1 MKKIL
6 GTLNKFDII
15 LYSSGV
21 ICSILG
27 FIIFKN
33 TEYLNLI
40 NTILGLTALIFIAKG
55 NPFGQFLTIVFSII
69 YSIISF
75 SFKYYG
81 ELITYVCLTGPAAL
95 ASLISWLKNL
105 NGEKLEVKVNEL
117 KIKEYIFLFFLSS
130 TVTIAFYFIL
140 NALNTN
146 NLLLSTFSVFTSFTA
161 SYLTFRRSRFY
172 ALGYVANDIV
182 LIILW
187 ILASMSSKEYISVV
201 ICFFFFL
208 INDLY
213 GFINWTK
220 LYKDQTNKLN

>member
-187 ILASMSSKEYISVV
+187 ILASLSSKEYVSVV
-201 ICFFFFL
+201 ICFIFFL

-213 GFINWTK
+213 GFINWNK
-220 LYKDQTNKLN
+220 LYKNQAK

>member
-69 YSIISF
+69 YGIISF

-81 ELITYVCLTGPAAL
+81 ELITYVCLTGPAAV

-130 TVTIAFYFIL
+130 IVTIAFYFIL

-187 ILASMSSKEYISVV
+187 ILASISSKEYVSVV
-201 ICFFFFL
+201 ICFIFFL

-213 GFINWTK
+213 GFINWNK
-220 LYKDQTNKLN
+220 LYKNQAK

>member
-69 YSIISF
+69 YGIISF

-81 ELITYVCLTGPAAL
+81 ELITYVCLTGPAAI

-187 ILASMSSKEYISVV
+187 ILASLSSKEYVSVV
-201 ICFFFFL
+201 ICFIFFL

-213 GFINWTK
+213 GFINWNK
-220 LYKDQTNKLN
+220 LYKNQAK

>member
-15 LYSSGV
+15 LYFSGI

-33 TEYLNLI
+33 TEYLYLI
-40 NTILGLTALIFIAKG
+40 NTIFGLTALIFIAKG
-55 NPFGQFLTIVFSII
+55 NPFGQFLTIVFSIL
-69 YSIISF
+69 YGIISF

-81 ELITYVCLTGPAAL
+81 ELITYVCLTGPAAV

-105 NGEKLEVKVNEL
+105 NGEKLEVKVNDL
-117 KIKEYIFLFFLSS
+117 KNKEYIFLFLLSS
-130 TVTIAFYFIL
+130 IVTIIFYFIL
-140 NALNTN
+140 KALNTN
-146 NLLLSTFSVFTSFTA
+146 NLLLSSFSVFTSFTA

-220 LYKDQTNKLN
+220 LYKEQSNKQN

>member
-130 TVTIAFYFIL
+130 TITIAFYFIL

-187 ILASMSSKEYISVV
+187 ILASLSSKEYVSVV
-201 ICFFFFL
+201 ICFIFFL

-213 GFINWTK
+213 GFINWNK
-220 LYKDQTNKLN
+220 LYKNQAK

>member
-81 ELITYVCLTGPAAL
+81 ELITYVCLTGPAAI

-187 ILASMSSKEYISVV
+187 ILASLSSKEYVSVV
-201 ICFFFFL
+201 ICFIFFL

-213 GFINWTK
+213 GFINWNK
-220 LYKDQTNKLN
+220 LYKNQAK

>member
-69 YSIISF
+69 YGIISF

-81 ELITYVCLTGPAAL
+81 ELITYVCLTGPAAI

-117 KIKEYIFLFFLSS
+117 EIKEYIFLFFLSS
-130 TVTIAFYFIL
+130 IVTIAFYFIL

-187 ILASMSSKEYISVV
+187 ILASLSSKEYVSVV
-201 ICFFFFL
+201 ICFIFFL

-213 GFINWTK
+213 GFINWNK
-220 LYKDQTNKLN
+220 LYKNQTK

>member
-130 TVTIAFYFIL
+130 IVTIAFYFIL

-187 ILASMSSKEYISVV
+187 ILASLSSKEYVSVV
-201 ICFFFFL
+201 ICFIFFL

-213 GFINWTK
+213 GFINWNK
-220 LYKDQTNKLN
+220 LYKNQAK

>member
-187 ILASMSSKEYISVV
+187 ILASLSSKEYVSVV
-201 ICFFFFL
+201 ICFIFFL

-213 GFINWTK
+213 GFINWNK
-220 LYKDQTNKLN
+220 LYKNQTK

>member
-69 YSIISF
+69 FSIITF

-130 TVTIAFYFIL
+130 IVTIAFYFIL

-187 ILASMSSKEYISVV
+187 ILASLSSKEYVSVV
-201 ICFFFFL
+201 ICFIFFL

-213 GFINWTK
+213 GFINWNK
-220 LYKDQTNKLN
+220 LYKNQAK

>member
-69 YSIISF
+69 YGIISF

-81 ELITYVCLTGPAAL
+81 ELITYVCLTGPAAI

-187 ILASMSSKEYISVV
+187 ILASLSSKEYVSVV
-201 ICFFFFL
+201 ICFIFFL

-213 GFINWTK
+213 VFINWNK
-220 LYKDQTNKLN
+220 LYKNQAK

>member
-69 YSIISF
+69 YGIISF

-81 ELITYVCLTGPAAL
+81 ELITYVCLTGPAAI

-117 KIKEYIFLFFLSS
+117 EIKEYIFLFFLSS
-130 TVTIAFYFIL
+130 IVTIAFYFIL

-172 ALGYVANDIV
+172 I
-182 LIILW
+182 
-187 ILASMSSKEYISVV
+187 
-201 ICFFFFL
+201 
-208 INDLY
+208 
-213 GFINWTK
+213 
-220 LYKDQTNKLN
+220 

>member
-55 NPFGQFLTIVFSII
+55 NPFGQFLTNVFSII
-69 YSIISF
+69 YGIISF

-187 ILASMSSKEYISVV
+187 ILASLSSKEYVSVV
-201 ICFFFFL
+201 ICFIFFL

-213 GFINWTK
+213 GFINWNK
-220 LYKDQTNKLN
+220 LYKNQAK

>member
-69 YSIISF
+69 YGIISF

-81 ELITYVCLTGPAAL
+81 ELITYVCLTGPAAI

-130 TVTIAFYFIL
+130 IVTIAFYFIL

-187 ILASMSSKEYISVV
+187 ILASLSSKEYVSVV
-201 ICFFFFL
+201 ICFIFFL

-213 GFINWTK
+213 GFINWNK
-220 LYKDQTNKLN
+220 LYKNQTK

>member
-117 KIKEYIFLFFLSS
+117 EIKEYIFLFFLSS
-130 TVTIAFYFIL
+130 IVTIAFYFIL

-187 ILASMSSKEYISVV
+187 ILASLSSKEYVSVV
-201 ICFFFFL
+201 LCFIFFL
-208 INDLY
+208 INVLY
-213 GFINWTK
+213 GFINWNK
-220 LYKDQTNKLN
+220 LYKNQAK

>member
-15 LYSSGV
+15 LYFSGI

-33 TEYLNLI
+33 TEYLYLI
-40 NTILGLTALIFIAKG
+40 NTIFGLTALIFIAKG
-55 NPFGQFLTIVFSII
+55 NPFGQFLTIVFSIL
-69 YSIISF
+69 YGIISF

-81 ELITYVCLTGPAAL
+81 ELITYVCLTGPAAV

-105 NGEKLEVKVNEL
+105 NGEKLEVKVNDL
-117 KIKEYIFLFFLSS
+117 KNKEYIFLFLLSS
-130 TVTIAFYFIL
+130 IVTIIFYFIL
-140 NALNTN
+140 KALNTN
-146 NLLLSTFSVFTSFTA
+146 NLLLSSFSVFTSFTA